1 MVITVC
7 LKKAYWDISHS
18 LNTEKIK
25 KNIQWRG
32 EGSMIWVNSIELYT
46 ETDDQC
52 ESHAWSRA
60 PKVVLLENLEG

>member
-1 MVITVC
+1 MAKTRYDICYTMVITVC

-32 EGSMIWVNSIELYT
+32 EGSMI
-46 ETDDQC
+46 
-52 ESHAWSRA
+52 
-60 PKVVLLENLEG
+60 